1 MERNKMAKT
10 KKNSTKEEIEDIPEI
25 LTLDFLKRHLEKACN
40 ILRGKLDAN
49 EFRIPIISIMFL
61 RRLNDVFVENAEKLI
76 KDGKTKKQAYE
87 ESFRHDFFV
96 PKEARWEAL
105 TIKQQGTR
113 ERINKICRII
123 EDHNPPLDGVLTA
136 TILND
141 PKKYPDNKMWQLVT
155 HFNFPPLGNQN
166 LVKEDIFGQAY
177 EHLLKEFADSSGKKA
192 GEFFT
197 PRTLV
202 RLLVNLLKPKE
213 GMKICDP
220 TVGSGGMLIL
230 ARKYVE
236 DHGGDPTNLILDGQE
251 NNFGNLAM
259 AKMNMILHGVVDFD
273 LQYGDSLEEPKLV
286 ENGKLQKYDIIL
298 ANYPFSQNWNDDD
311 DAANDPYH
319 RFDYGIPSS
328 SKRADFAFI
337 QHILASLNEKGKAAI
352 ISSLGVLFRGHI
364 EEEIRKNMFQGNL
377 KKNLQGDVIEA
388 VITLPK
394 DLFYATGIPG
404 CIIILNKN
412 KPAKRKNK
420 ILLIHAAKDFQ
431 ETKEG
436 RIITDDHVK
445 KIVSAFENFKN
456 IEKYCHIADEKEIIK
471 ENNYN
476 LWIPRYIDIF
486 DPEKS
491 INVQQTIS
499 EINSSNQEIK
509 KYKSQLNKDLDE
521 LEFEEVL

>member
-1 MERNKMAKT
+1 MERNGMAKT
-10 KKNSTKEEIEDIPEI
+10 KKNSTKEKIDDIPEI
-25 LTLDFLKRHLEKACN
+25 LTLDFLKRHLGEACN

-136 TILND
+136 TILDD

-202 RLLVNLLKPKE
+202 KLLVNLVKPQE

-220 TVGSGGMLIL
+220 TIGSGGMLII
-230 ARKYVE
+230 ARKYIE
-236 DHGGDPTNLILDGQE
+236 KQGGDTGNLILEGQE

-273 LQYGDSLEEPKLV
+273 LQYGDSLAEPKLV
-286 ENGKLQKYDIIL
+286 DNGKLRKYDIIL
-298 ANYPFSQNWNDDD
+298 ANYPFSQNWNEEGY
-311 DAANDPYH
+311 AESDPYG
-319 RFDYGIPSS
+319 RFEYGIPPAK
-328 SKRADFAFI
+328 KRADFAFI
-337 QHILASLNEKGKAAI
+337 EHMLASLDKNGRAAI
-352 ISSLGVLFRGHI
+352 ISSQGVLFRGAS
-364 EEEIRKNMFQGNL
+364 EGTIRKNMILGIPENNL
-377 KKNLQGDVIEA
+377 PGDIIEA
-388 VITLPK
+388 VIALPK

-404 CIIILNKN
+404 CIMILNKN
-412 KPAKRKNK
+412 KPKERKNK
-420 ILLIHAAKDFQ
+420 IILIHAVNDFV

-436 RIITDDHVK
+436 RIMNEDHVK
-445 KIVSAFENFKN
+445 KIVTTFENFKTVK
-456 IEKYCHIADEKEIIK
+456 KYASVLTLDEMKDNK
-471 ENNYN
+471 YN
-476 LWIPRYIDIF
+476 LWFGRYIDYIPL
-486 DPEKS
+486 DE
-491 INVQQTIS
+491 
-499 EINSSNQEIK
+499 EINIPHV
-509 KYKSQLNKDLDE
+509 LDE
-521 LEFEEVL
+521 LTKLEKTRLKTVSQFQHNLKNEIK